1 MTAYIV
7 MVQSLI
13 DGSAKVSGEGYTSLA
28 DAERFVLGR
37 GDHPQRIP
45 DAAGPIY
52 DSARNRYVIHDVRI
66 LTQDQRRPS
75 ERPLQQAKR
84 RGAR

>member
-13 DGSAKVSGEGYTSLA
+13 DGSAKVSSEGYTSLA

-52 DSARNRYVIHDVRI
+52 DSAKNRYVIHVVRI
-66 LTQDQRRPS
+66 PTQDRPS
-75 ERPLQQAKR
+75 TSEKLLQRPER